1 MTLIRKLCLDLGSGI
16 EEADKLISSVTVTL
30 TDTHSEREVRKV
42 TLAVSIRV
50 QGLAC
55 TDLQFPAYI
64 CFFTCIYIIF
74 FINLSESIYKYQVL
88 VIKKIIIII

>member
-1 MTLIRKLCLDLGSGI
+1 MIDSELFSLKECVTLIRKLCLDLGSGI

-30 TDTHSEREVRKV
+30 TDTHSEQEVRKV
-42 TLAVSIRV
+42 TLAVSISV

-64 CFFTCIYIIF
+64 CFFLRAYI
-74 FINLSESIYKYQVL
+74 
-88 VIKKIIIII
+88 